1 MGKAMTVT
9 DTKTLW
15 GEDPD
20 KRNPSSTSICMNDSH
35 FRVQSYLRLQFL
47 HFFCL
52 DNKNNTRGGGGGGA
66 LSYIETFTGHAIFRV
81 SVFSINS

>member
-20 KRNPSSTSICMNDSH
+20 KRNPCSTSICLKYSN
-35 FRVQSYLRLQFL
+35 FRVQSYLHSQFL
-47 HFFCL
+47 HVFVWTI
-52 DNKNNTRGGGGGGA
+52 KTTPGGEGGHLNIKLYGA
-66 LSYIETFTGHAIFRV
+66 CR
-81 SVFSINS
+81 FSGYHFST